1 MKTIKDILRLN
12 LAEDIKNVIDLED
25 ESETGIQQEIESYI
39 VTDNIAKH
47 FYDFVTQYT
56 STIKET
62 GVWISGFYGSGKS
75 YFGKTLGYLIAN
87 KTINGTP
94 VRDRFAPRLAGIKD
108 ESLIING
115 INKLDAFPTKVVLLD
130 VAKQNTRQGLAFTLF
145 ANFLKSLGF
154 LPNIYGF
161 FEYQLFLEGDLDAF
175 EQRVLASELE
185 PWKEVKK
192 RSMKVPAVVKRVLVG
207 WKYSA
212 DVDYD
217 LTHKYLESQ
226 IDNFSPVALKDEL
239 TSYLGK
245 FPAESIVFIF
255 DEASEAI
262 AQKKFSLL
270 DLEGISEAL
279 SSISKK
285 VWTIAIAQE
294 KLDDVI
300 NNNNIS
306 KSQLIKVT
314 DRFKTKIH
322 LESTEVDKIIRSR
335 LLQKT
340 DAGKQALL
348 DYYAKN
354 QGLIADSTNLDSS
367 FPTKTENAEAF
378 AIYYPFHQYHF
389 ALLQNFLFSS
399 KALTSTQIAARGMII
414 TTFDVLRKQLK
425 DLDLYQFGTAH
436 HLTTE
441 AQTQP
446 SAALVNKYDNAYKIL
461 HNKDS
466 EIDGT
471 KLLKTIH
478 FINESQRVNPT
489 SENITKLYLSDLT
502 RYHSTKPQIE
512 EALTVLVDAKI
523 LLESHHQYKI
533 TSDLETRLL
542 EEMREFPVELY
553 LKKREIIQYLKKNAD
568 LRTVQ
573 TLQEGQTTYNFRILS
588 DQDEDIFPASSKQ
601 MKLQVYNIYNINE
614 KLDDFIEKLKLQS
627 QSQKNVIYLVP
638 NTTLFATI
646 DKLLEAVKRH
656 KYTVDK
662 YENDNDPNV
671 RQIAREFGVIKEQK
685 EKELIQTIEKAYT
698 TGHLVYLFDDH
709 LINTD
714 SFRLTLIGIQKKLI
728 KYIFTRR
735 LDVQLSEAAAPK
747 LLKETN
753 KDRYHSQFAG
763 NDFKFF
769 DANGNF
775 IGESLKVVEELNHLI
790 QHNFTD
796 GATIETELLNPPTG
810 YSYGTVCTTLA
821 VLMKAGKL
829 VVKVGGHEYFSPTDP
844 EVLKAF
850 ENSREFKKTSFKA
863 ISKSLST
870 ADKNEIVRTLM
881 ELKYNEEIKNH
892 NDPRVDWNLNDFQL
906 VNASV
911 LTASHFI
918 SKIKGMEQSNAEFP
932 KLFPNVAALKTELN
946 AFTGQVNEN
955 NYIGKAATFIS
966 QKARFSEIS
975 KIIDK
980 TQKFIKN
987 NLVKAK
993 GMKRF
998 VDDLSVE
1005 LHKAQVSDVDFDT
1018 PIQIFRDIYDNYLV
1032 DRFVDLQ
1039 QTAQTIKD
1047 QYYKLVEAENKK
1059 MRPVYQA
1066 VKTKAVDTL
1075 TEIRKYPLNL
1085 NQLILTKAEATLK
1098 QAQDRIYD
1106 RVSLEFHISCQNS
1119 HLSLSEMQN
1128 AVALASS
1135 KEAELDN
1142 LLTQIKTHADPVPNP
1157 SRSYPVDEPPAPK
1170 LTRKVRLTIPKTVMT
1185 VQAYRQILS
1194 EQIKALVGVPNEDT
1208 IEIDFHN

>member
-1 MKTIKDILRLN
+1 MEKINDILRLN
-12 LAEDIKNVIDLED
+12 LSEEINAVIDLQND
-25 ESETGIQQEIESYI
+25 SENEIQSELESYI

-56 STIKET
+56 SAIKER

-75 YFGKTLGYLIAN
+75 LFGKTLGYLIAN
-87 KTINGTP
+87 KIINGTS
-94 VRDRFAPRLAGIKD
+94 VRDRFAPRLAGVKD

-115 INKLDAFPTKVVLLD
+115 LNKLDAFPSKVVLLD
-130 VAKQNTRQGLAFTLF
+130 VAKQSTAQGLAFTLF

-161 FEYQLFLEGDLDAF
+161 FEYQLFLEGEFDAF

-185 PWKEVKK
+185 PWKELKK
-192 RSMKVPAVVKRVLVG
+192 RSMKVPAVIQRVLGG

-212 DVDYD
+212 DEYEQ
-217 LTHKYLESQ
+217 TRRYLESQ
-226 IDNFSPVALKDEL
+226 IDNFSPVSLKEEL
-239 TSYLGK
+239 ENYLDK
-245 FPAESIVFIF
+245 YPTESIVFIF

-285 VWTIAIAQE
+285 VWTVAIAQE

-340 DAGKQALL
+340 DEGKQALL

-367 FPTKTENAEAF
+367 FPTKTESAEAF

-399 KALTSTQIAARGMII
+399 KALTSTQVAARGMII

-425 DLDLYQFGTAH
+425 EVNLYQFGTAH
-436 HLTTE
+436 NLTTE

-446 SAALVNKYDNAYKIL
+446 PAALVNKYDNAYKIL

-471 KLLKTIH
+471 NLLKTIH
-478 FINESQRVNPT
+478 FINESQLVNPT

-502 RYHSTKPQIE
+502 RYHGTKPQIE
-512 EALTVLVDAKI
+512 EALGLLVEGKI
-523 LLESHHQYKI
+523 LLETNHQYKI

-542 EEMREFPVELY
+542 DEMRDFPVELY
-553 LKKREIIQYLKKNAD
+553 LKKREIIQYLKKNTD

-573 TLQEGQTTYNFRILS
+573 TLQEGQTAYLFRIVS
-588 DQDEDIFPASSKQ
+588 DQDEDIFLASSKQ

-627 QSQKNVIYLVP
+627 QSQKDVIYLVP
-638 NTTLFATI
+638 DTTLFPTI
-646 DKLLEAVKRH
+646 DKLLEDVKRH
-656 KYTVDK
+656 NYTVEK

-671 RQIAREFGVIKEQK
+671 RQIAREFGVIREQK

-698 TGHLVYLFDDH
+698 SGHLVYFFDNQ
-709 LINTD
+709 LITAD
-714 SFRLTLIGIQKKLI
+714 SFRATTIATQKKLI
-728 KYIFTRR
+728 KNIFTRR

-753 KDRYHSQFAG
+753 KDRYHLSFVG
-763 NDFKFF
+763 DDFKFF

-775 IGESLKVVEELNHLI
+775 IGESLKVTEEVNRLI
-790 QHNFTD
+790 KTNFTD
-796 GATIETELLNPPTG
+796 GATIEAELLNPPTG
-810 YSYGTVCTTLA
+810 YLYGTVCTTLA

-850 ENSREFKKTSFKA
+850 DNSREFKKASFKA
-863 ISKSLST
+863 ISKALST
-870 ADKNEIVRTLM
+870 ADKNEMVQVLM
-881 ELKYNEEIKNH
+881 DLKYNEQIKNS

-906 VNASV
+906 VQASV
-911 LTASHFI
+911 QTAGHFI
-918 SKIKGMEQSNAEFP
+918 GEIKGMEQSNAEFQ
-932 KLFPNVAALKTELN
+932 KLFPEVAALKTELN
-946 AFTGQVNEN
+946 TFTGQVNEN
-955 NYIGKAATFIS
+955 NYTDKAATFIG
-966 QKARFSEIS
+966 QKDRFREIS
-975 KIIDK
+975 KVIGK
-980 TQKFIKN
+980 TQKFIKT
-987 NLVKAK
+987 NLEKAR

-998 VDDLSVE
+998 VDSLGIE
-1005 LHKAQVSDVDFDT
+1005 LNKAQVAGVDFDT
-1018 PIQIFRDIYDNYLV
+1018 PIQAFKATYDNHLV
-1032 DRFVDLQ
+1032 DQFPQLL

-1047 QYYKLVEAENKK
+1047 QYYDLMVTENDAMKTAYT
-1059 MRPVYQA
+1059 V
-1066 VKTKAVDTL
+1066 VKTKAADTL
-1075 TEIRKYPLNL
+1075 AEIKKYPVTLNH
-1085 NQLILTKAEATLK
+1085 LILNKAETTLK

-1106 RVSLEFHISCQNS
+1106 KVSLEFHITCQNS

-1128 AVALASS
+1128 AVALASNR
-1135 KEAELDN
+1135 EAELDT
-1142 LLTQIKTHADPVPNP
+1142 LLTQIKTEPDPAPAP
-1157 SRSYPVDEPPAPK
+1157 GGSGSAGEPPAPK
-1170 LTRKVRLTIPKTVMT
+1170 LTRKVRLTIPTTTMT
-1185 VQAYRQILS
+1185 VQAYRHILS
-1194 EQIKALVGVPNEDT
+1194 EQIKSLAGVPNED
-1208 IEIDFHN
+1208 IIDIDFQH